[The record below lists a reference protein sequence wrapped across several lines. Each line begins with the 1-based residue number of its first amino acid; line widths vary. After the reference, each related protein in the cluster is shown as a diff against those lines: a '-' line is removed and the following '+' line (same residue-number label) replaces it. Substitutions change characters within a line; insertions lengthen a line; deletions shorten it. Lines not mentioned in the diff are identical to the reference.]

1 MRRIPVILCGVAA
14 GILVTAATLYV
25 LGPSCAAGWLNS
37 LGFDGSSLW
46 PVPVLSVMVTIFGL
60 SVRDN
65 LVAQKLVT
73 QKEPM
78 AESDPD
84 DAPNLL
90 IASNVVPSLVIT
102 VVCGLGLLAWPALA
116 VYR

>member
-1 MRRIPVILCGVAA
+1 
-14 GILVTAATLYV
+14 
-25 LGPSCAAGWLNS
+25 
-37 LGFDGSSLW
+37 
-46 PVPVLSVMVTIFGL
+46 MVTIFGL

-73 QKEPM
+73 QKEPL